1 MTEKTEKTDKT
12 NDRAH
17 FSLTHYPMPKSAQGK
32 TFYDKGPGYGRLRRA
47 FRQTIDDRTVGVL
60 SGDPGVGKTSAIRN
74 LIAELPRPDYQVI
87 YACNTSGS
95 PLDLYRAIAGEI
107 GVRPSHR
114 RGQLWTD
121 IKKTMVHMVD
131 ERGTVPVIVL
141 DEAQHLSDSFLV
153 DLAGFL
159 NFAFDSRDL
168 MPLWLVGLPPLLKRL
183 HQLQHDALRTRIAV
197 EIRLEALDRQS
208 FGAAVE
214 HAFKSAG
221 ATQAVMSDPAVEL
234 LFRAS
239 RGVLRVASK
248 ITRVALRIASDKNQS
263 FLDEHTFEAAVA
275 ELGHA
280 S

>member
-1 MTEKTEKTDKT
+1 MTDRT
-12 NDRAH
+12 NDKARFA
-17 FSLTHYPMPKSAQGK
+17 LTHYPLPKSTQGK
-32 TFYDKGPGYGRLRRA
+32 TFFDKGPGYARLSRA
-47 FRQTIDDRTVGVL
+47 FRQTVDDRTVGVL

-74 LIAELPRPDYQVI
+74 LIPDLARPDYQVL
-87 YACNTSGS
+87 YLCNTSGS

-121 IKKTMVHMVD
+121 IKNTVVHMVD
-131 ERGTVPVIVL
+131 ERGVVPVVVL
-141 DEAQHLSDSFLV
+141 DEAQRLSDSFLF

-168 MPLWLVGLPPLLKRL
+168 MPLWLVGLPPLIKRL

-214 HAFKSAG
+214 HGFKAAG
-221 ATQAVMSDPAVEL
+221 ATQMVVSDAAVEL

-248 ITRVALRIASDKNQS
+248 ILRVALRIAGDKNQP
-263 FLDEHTFEAAVA
+263 FLDEPAFEAAIA
-275 ELGHA
+275 ELGHTA
-280 S
+280 

>member
-1 MTEKTEKTDKT
+1 MSDKNDKT
-12 NDRAH
+12 NDKARFA
-17 FSLTHYPMPKSAQGK
+17 LTHYPLPKSAQGK
-32 TFYDKGPGYGRLRRA
+32 TFYDKGAGYARLRRA
-47 FRQTIDDRTVGVL
+47 LRQTLEDRTVGVL

-74 LIAELPRPDYQVI
+74 LIAELPRPDHQVL
-87 YACNTSGS
+87 YLCNTSGS

-114 RGQLWTD
+114 RGQLWAD
-121 IKKTMVHMVD
+121 IKKTVVHMVD
-131 ERGTVPVIVL
+131 ERGVVPVVVL
-141 DEAQHLSDSFLV
+141 DEAQHLSDSFLI

-168 MPLWLVGLPPLLKRL
+168 MPLWLVGLPPLVKRL

-197 EIRLEALDRQS
+197 EIKLEALDRQT
-208 FGAAVE
+208 FGAALD
-214 HAFKSAG
+214 HAFRAAG
-221 ATQAVMSDPAVEL
+221 ATQAVVSDAAVEL

-248 ITRVALRIASDKNQS
+248 ILRVALRIASDKNQP
-263 FLDEHTFEAAVA
+263 FLDEDAFEAAVA

-280 S
+280 P

>member
-1 MTEKTEKTDKT
+1 MTERT
-12 NDRAH
+12 NDKARFA
-17 FSLTHYPMPKSAQGK
+17 LTHYPLPKSTQGK
-32 TFYDKGPGYGRLRRA
+32 TFFDKGSGYARLARA
-47 FRQTIDDRTVGVL
+47 FRQTVDDRTVGVL

-74 LIAELPRPDYQVI
+74 LIADLPRPDYQVL
-87 YACNTSGS
+87 YLCNTSGS

-121 IKKTMVHMVD
+121 IKNTVVHMVD
-131 ERGTVPVIVL
+131 ERGVVPVVVL
-141 DEAQHLSDSFLV
+141 DEAQQLSDGFLK

-168 MPLWLVGLPPLLKRL
+168 MPLWLVGLPPLIKRL

-214 HAFKSAG
+214 HGFKAAG
-221 ATQAVMSDPAVEL
+221 ATQMVVSDAAVEL

-248 ITRVALRIASDKNQS
+248 ILRVALRIAGDKNQP
-263 FLDEHTFEAAVA
+263 FLDEHAFEAAIA
-275 ELGHA
+275 ELGHTA
-280 S
+280 

>member
-1 MTEKTEKTDKT
+1 MTEKSDRT
-12 NDRAH
+12 NDKAR
-17 FSLTHYPMPKSAQGK
+17 FSLTHYPLPKSAQGK
-32 TFYDKGPGYGRLRRA
+32 TFFDKGAGYTRLRRA

-74 LIAELPRPDYQVI
+74 LIGELARPDHQVL
-87 YACNTSGS
+87 YLCNTSGS

-121 IKKTMVHMVD
+121 IKKAVVHMVD
-131 ERGTVPVIVL
+131 ERGVVPVIVL
-141 DEAQHLSDSFLV
+141 DEAQNLSDSFLI

-168 MPLWLVGLPPLLKRL
+168 MPVWLVGLPPLVKRL

-197 EIRLEALDRQS
+197 EIRLEALDRQA

-214 HAFKSAG
+214 HAFKAAG
-221 ATQAVMSDPAVEL
+221 ATQTLVSEAAVEL

-248 ITRVALRIASDKNQS
+248 ILRVALRIAGDKNQP
-263 FLDEHTFEAAVA
+263 FLDEHAFEAAVA

-280 S
+280 P

>member
-1 MTEKTEKTDKT
+1 MSEKNDKT
-12 NDRAH
+12 NDKARFA
-17 FSLTHYPMPKSAQGK
+17 LTHYPLPKSAQGK
-32 TFYDKGPGYGRLRRA
+32 TFYDKSAGYARLRRA
-47 FRQTIDDRTVGVL
+47 LRQTLEDRTVGVL

-74 LIAELPRPDYQVI
+74 LIAELPRPDHQVL
-87 YACNTSGS
+87 YLCNTSGS

-114 RGQLWTD
+114 RGQLWAD
-121 IKKTMVHMVD
+121 IKKTVVHMVD
-131 ERGTVPVIVL
+131 ERGVVPVVVL

-168 MPLWLVGLPPLLKRL
+168 MPLWLVGLPPLVKRL

-197 EIRLEALDRQS
+197 EIKLEALDRQT
-208 FGAAVE
+208 FGAALD
-214 HAFKSAG
+214 HAFRAAG
-221 ATQAVMSDPAVEL
+221 ATQTVISDAAVEL

-248 ITRVALRIASDKNQS
+248 ILRVALRIASDKNQP
-263 FLDEHTFEAAVA
+263 FLDEDAFEAAVA

-280 S
+280 P

>member
-1 MTEKTEKTDKT
+1 MTERT
-12 NDRAH
+12 NDKARFA
-17 FSLTHYPMPKSAQGK
+17 LTHYPLPKSTQGK
-32 TFYDKGPGYGRLRRA
+32 TFFDKGSGYARLARA
-47 FRQTIDDRTVGVL
+47 FRQTVDDRTVGVL

-74 LIAELPRPDYQVI
+74 LIADLTRPDYQVL
-87 YACNTSGS
+87 YLCNTSGS

-121 IKKTMVHMVD
+121 IKNAVVHMVD
-131 ERGTVPVIVL
+131 ERGVVPVVVL
-141 DEAQHLSDSFLV
+141 DEAQQLSDSFLK

-168 MPLWLVGLPPLLKRL
+168 MPLWLVGLPPLAKRL

-197 EIRLEALDRQS
+197 EIRLEALDRPS

-214 HAFKSAG
+214 HGFKAAG
-221 ATQAVMSDPAVEL
+221 ATQMMVSDAGVEL

-248 ITRVALRIASDKNQS
+248 ILRVALRIAGDKNQP
-263 FLDEHTFEAAVA
+263 FLDEHAFEAAIS
-275 ELGHA
+275 ELGHTA
-280 S
+280 